1 MCSTW
6 LLGMSTRIGPTCA
19 HLFWRHLGCR
29 FGGRS
34 VRVEGCAVV
43 GRVAVVLPG
52 AGAGDAEQVGD
63 LGPGVVLVAGV
74 GDCSGES
81 LLGFGDEAGEE
92 VEGGAGVAEP
102 WQSAEGAE
110 GVDGLFEDT
119 LAVGAGGRCEVVVAA
134 RLSHS
139 A

>member
-29 FGGRS
+29 VGGRS

-63 LGPGVVLVAGV
+63 LGPGVVMVAGV
-74 GDCSGES
+74 
-81 LLGFGDEAGEE
+81 AG
-92 VEGGAGVAEP
+92 P
-102 WQSAEGAE
+102 WQSAEGAD

-134 RLSHS
+134 GLSHS
-139 A
+139 AGKTIQ